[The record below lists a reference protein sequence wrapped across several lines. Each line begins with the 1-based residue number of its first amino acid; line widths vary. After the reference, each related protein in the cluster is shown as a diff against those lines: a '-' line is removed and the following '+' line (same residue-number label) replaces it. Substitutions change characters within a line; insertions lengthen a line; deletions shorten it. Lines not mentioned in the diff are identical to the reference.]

1 MVSENEPTIPTN
13 IAITSVMDD
22 GWIRKA
28 GKGKIKGSKN
38 ENKARVFSRQGKTR
52 QVTYATPWHKDDAP
66 VFLTI
71 GKVGDRS

>member
-38 ENKARVFSRQGKTR
+38 KNKARVFSRQ
-52 QVTYATPWHKDDAP
+52 
-66 VFLTI
+66 
-71 GKVGDRS
+71 DR